1 MLPCCGSESR
11 DKWDIGFFWRIVSKT
26 DLRLVGLNC
35 LGSVVWGVTTAGH
48 QSSGIWAVWSKILN
62 IRASTMEKWELR
74 ALSSLGKKNL
84 FHCRRPYGDKVVQST
99 PDVQFNNERVS
110 STGLCEI
117 TPFGHRLQPNRLL
130 EEWLRCVDASPHT
143 LERTPWID

>member
-1 MLPCCGSESR
+1 M
-11 DKWDIGFFWRIVSKT
+11 
-26 DLRLVGLNC
+26 GLNC

-48 QSSGIWAVWSKILN
+48 QSSGIWAVWSKILK
-62 IRASTMEKWELR
+62 IRASTRETWELR
-74 ALSSLGKKNL
+74 ALSSLGKKACFSAAAL
-84 FHCRRPYGDKVVQST
+84 YGDKVVQST

-117 TPFGHRLQPNRLL
+117 TPFGHHLQPNLLL
-130 EEWLRCVDASPHT
+130 EEWFRCVDASPHT